1 MGKGAIEDGAV
12 SPFHNY
18 EGKTSSKV
26 DYVYKRCYIDNQGN
40 FIDPRTF
47 WDELLKYYRPGE
59 ALKVSEGDRR
69 MMVPVPV
76 KVRRAIKLEKAQQ
89 ARLAQI
95 HWMEARYLEAEGK
108 RRKRAARKRI
118 HELEAQYL
126 ELRREHDNL

>member
-1 MGKGAIEDGAV
+1 MEAGGVIGDNIVHLFYREK
-12 SPFHNY
+12 SN
-18 EGKTSSKV
+18 SKA

-47 WDELLKYYRPGE
+47 WDELLKYSRPGE
-59 ALKVSEGDRR
+59 MLKVSEGDRR

-76 KVRRAIKLEKAQQ
+76 KARRAIKLEKAQQ

-95 HWMEARYLEAEGK
+95 HWMEAQDLKTNERK
-108 RRKRAARKRI
+108 RKRAARKRI